1 MNTPHS
7 VSEIARRLPERTTRE
22 VQDVIDVLLEL
33 WQTELL
39 KPDLEVRIA
48 LRKKKAH
55 RKWAYARAWRCLLN
69 GSVAK
74 SGTVG

>member
-48 LRKKKAH
+48 LRKKKPIE
-55 RKWAYARAWRCLLN
+55 N
-69 GSVAK
+69 GLMHGLGDAC
-74 SGTVG
+74 